1 MVWRAVLIAL
11 LNVGLKI
18 AAKAIAKRLETVLP
32 KLIHP
37 DQTGFIKGRYIG
49 ENIRIISDILDLTSK
64 QQIPGIL
71 VALDFRKAF
80 DSLEWPFI
88 MESLNSFN
96 QA

>member
-1 MVWRAVLIAL
+1 MLQRAITL
-11 LNVGLKI
+11 LNVNSKI

-49 ENIRIISDILDLTSK
+49 ENIRLNSNILDLTNK

-71 VALDFRKAF
+71 IALDYCKAF
-80 DSLEWPFI
+80 DSLKRL
-88 MESLNSFN
+88 SR
-96 QA
+96 